1 MKEQG
6 RKVRLSVSG
15 IKKSIVVDECYA
27 ISRGHFCPA
36 VDSSLLDGLD
46 SEIVQETPDFIG
58 VNFIV
63 KNPKGPINNKQLS
76 KAYFRI
82 LNHVCDNCSCNAKN
96 NITPSVAE
104 KRFQQ
109 ICNNLFDVQKV
120 K

>member
-6 RKVRLSVSG
+6 RKVCLSVKG
-15 IKKSIVVDECYA
+15 ISKSIVVDKCYA
-27 ISRGHFCPA
+27 VSRGYFCPA

-46 SEIVQETPDFIG
+46 SKIIQETPDFIS
-58 VNFIV
+58 VNFTV
-63 KNPKGPINNKQLS
+63 KNAKGLINKKQLS

-96 NITPSVAE
+96 NIDASVAE

-109 ICNNLFDVQKV
+109 ICNNLFDDQKV